1 MAWRAHFL
9 SMHAPQNLLVDENMP
24 IHFITAYPLAKYSH
38 MREQGKNTM
47 RLRILS
53 LFTVGTML
61 SAPLAAQDASGNA
74 ADGETL
80 FNRQC
85 IACHVIESASGETLA
100 GRNAST
106 GPNLYGVIG
115 AAAGAQAD
123 FRYSDSHAAYGK
135 TGVIWEEENT
145 VAFLQNP
152 DSFLRDALGDP
163 RARSKMAHRVRAESD
178 ARDIYAFLARFSANG
193 TEEAAAATSDDTPDQ
208 TAAIDMLEPDLAAGE
223 AHYQASC
230 RNCHGPK
237 ARGMASFPKLSG
249 KDMAYLVTRLEHY
262 RAGEM
267 VGPNSALM
275 FPIAAD
281 MSDQDIAN
289 VAAYITANF

>member
-1 MAWRAHFL
+1 MHVHFL
-9 SMHAPQNLLVDENMP
+9 GMHAQRNLLVDENMR
-24 IHFITAYPLAKYSH
+24 IHSNIAHPLPKYSH
-38 MREQGKNTM
+38 TREQGKNTM

-53 LFTVGTML
+53 IFAVGTML
-61 SAPLAAQDASGNA
+61 SAPVAAQDASGNA
-74 ADGETL
+74 ADGETQ

-85 IACHVIESASGETLA
+85 IACHVIESASGETFA
-100 GRNAST
+100 GRNART
-106 GPNLYGVIG
+106 GPNLYGVMG
-115 AAAGAQAD
+115 AAAGAQQD
-123 FRYSDSHAAYGK
+123 FRYSDSHAAFGE

-152 DSFLRDALGDP
+152 DSFLRDALGDS
-163 RARSKMAHRVRAESD
+163 RARSRMAHRVRAESD

-193 TEEAAAATSDDTPDQ
+193 TEEATAVTSDETPDQ
-208 TAAIDMLEPDLAAGE
+208 AAASDMLEPDLAAGE
-223 AHYQASC
+223 ANYQASC

-237 ARGMASFPKLSG
+237 ARGMASFPKLTG
-249 KDMAYLVTRLEHY
+249 HDMAYLVTRLEQY

-275 FPIAAD
+275 FPIAGD

-289 VAAYITANF
+289 VAAYITEKF